1 MAKPLPQEIK
11 KTAAENIA
19 VEKDA
24 ALNKT
29 IVDKAILNL
38 NKVSQIKNFA
48 QHPAFSRPL
57 ATYAN
62 HEYAT
67 PLFILRETLGG
78 FVRHN
83 ILSLSASLSFYAL
96 FALIPLILLIFF
108 LLSHLVFSSDYAIVK
123 LAILTG
129 NLVPDFSNKIMT
141 EVYSATQT
149 KAAWGALGVFV
160 LLWTI
165 TPLAA
170 NMRSA
175 FYTIAAMIEAP
186 SYFRRKIKD
195 VVSVLGILLLFFLF
209 TFAGFMIEKIVR
221 FLASHLPILEVSIVG
236 SISTLLLTTLLIAVF
251 YKVFFP
257 MRITFRQLFLGASL
271 TALLWFLMR
280 PAFGLFLSINENY
293 GAIFGSMKAMFV
305 SITWLYL
312 NFAVFLLGSELI
324 ATLRKKDV
332 LLLKGLFSGLPS
344 KSNYIETL
352 MRRYGVTLHQNEMVY
367 ARGNTERNLY
377 YVVEGTVNLIQN
389 DAVLREL
396 NAGDYFGETAMLS
409 EKPTTADAFVAS
421 AEARIIVIYAEY
433 IDAMMTDEPRVVMQ
447 LLKRMAARLE
457 TSFN

>member
-1 MAKPLPQEIK
+1 MAKPLPQDLK
-11 KTAAENIA
+11 NASAEKIS
-19 VEKDA
+19 VEDNL
-24 ALNKT
+24 ALNK
-29 IVDKAILNL
+29 AITSKLS
-38 NKVSQIKNFA
+38 KIKNLA
-48 QHPAFSRPL
+48 QHPAFLKPL
-57 ATYAN
+57 ATYSN
-62 HEYAT
+62 HEYGT
-67 PLFILRETLGG
+67 PLFVLRETLGG
-78 FVRHN
+78 FTRHN

-129 NLVPDFSNKIMT
+129 NLVPEFSNKIMT

-175 FYTIAAMIEAP
+175 FYTIAAMVEAP
-186 SYFRRKIKD
+186 SYFQRKIKD
-195 VVSVLGILLLFFLF
+195 VLSVLGILLLFFLF

-221 FLASHLPILEVSIVG
+221 FLALHLPVLEINIVG
-236 SISTLLLTTLLIAVF
+236 SISTLLLITLLIAVF
-251 YKVFFP
+251 YKIFFP
-257 MRITFRQLFLGASL
+257 MRIAFTHLLLGASL
-271 TALLWFLMR
+271 TALLWLLMR

-305 SITWLYL
+305 SITWLYI
-312 NFAVFLLGSELI
+312 NFAAFLLGIELI

-332 LLLKGLFSGLPS
+332 LLLKGLFNGMSN

-352 MRRYGVTLHQNEMVY
+352 MRRYGHTLSQGETIY

-377 YVVEGTVNLIQN
+377 YVVDGSVNLI
-389 DAVLREL
+389 DHGKVVREL
-396 NAGDYFGETAMLS
+396 NAGDYFGEMAMLS
-409 EKPTTADAFVAS
+409 EKPTMADAIVAS
-421 AEARIIVIYAEY
+421 PEARIIVIYAEY
-433 IDAMMTDEPRVVMQ
+433 LDTMMSDEPRVAVQ
-447 LLKRMAARLE
+447 LLKRMAARLQN
-457 TSFN
+457 SFN

>member
-1 MAKPLPQEIK
+1 LAKPLPQDFK
-11 KTAAENIA
+11 PASAEKIS
-19 VEKDA
+19 VEDNL
-24 ALNKT
+24 ALNK
-29 IVDKAILNL
+29 AMA
-38 NKVSQIKNFA
+38 NKLSRIKNLA
-48 QHPAFSRPL
+48 QHPAFLKPL
-57 ATYAN
+57 AAYSN

-67 PLFILRETLGG
+67 PLFVLRETLGG
-78 FVRHN
+78 FTRHN

-129 NLVPDFSNKIMT
+129 NLVPEFSNKIMT

-165 TPLAA
+165 TPLAS

-175 FYTIAAMIEAP
+175 FYTIATMVEAP

-195 VVSVLGILLLFFLF
+195 VLSVLGILLLFFLF

-221 FLASHLPILEVSIVG
+221 FLALHLPVLEINIVG
-236 SISTLLLTTLLIAVF
+236 SISTLLLITLLIAVF
-251 YKVFFP
+251 YKIFFP
-257 MRITFRQLFLGASL
+257 MRIAFTHLFLGASL
-271 TALLWFLMR
+271 TALLWLLMR

-305 SITWLYL
+305 SITWLYI
-312 NFAVFLLGSELI
+312 NFAVFLLGIELI

-332 LLLKGLFSGLPS
+332 LLLKGLFNGMPN

-352 MRRYGVTLHQNEMVY
+352 MRRYGHTLRQGETIY

-377 YVVEGTVNLIQN
+377 YVVDGSVNLVDN
-389 DAVLREL
+389 GKVVREL
-396 NAGDYFGETAMLS
+396 NAGDYFGEMAMLS
-409 EKPTTADAFVAS
+409 EKPTMADAIIAS
-421 AEARIIVIYAEY
+421 PEARIIVIYAEY
-433 IDAMMTDEPRVVMQ
+433 VDTMMSDEPRVAVQ
-447 LLKRMAARLE
+447 LLKRMAARLQN
-457 TSFN
+457 SFN